1 VDNDRSKE
9 VIFSIVEIEM
19 NIIRRLLFC
28 IFGESEPTS
37 KGVIIPLFDWC
48 MVDDDVLFKSITALR
63 PSVMAERNSDGDT
76 LLTLMSQMYRPN
88 LGIVR
93 HILLYP
99 YMDPNNINND
109 GYNALYY
116 MIVYNNVR
124 GVEMLL
130 RHPSIDV
137 NILIRGKYTP
147 LTIAAIHRYMRI
159 VDMLLYYP
167 RIQVGNTYQNVRSAR
182 IRDMIRSRCNSL
194 YSRVDRSPGWML
206 PVYSDISIHTS

>member
-1 VDNDRSKE
+1 
-9 VIFSIVEIEM
+9 
-19 NIIRRLLFC
+19 
-28 IFGESEPTS
+28 
-37 KGVIIPLFDWC
+37 
-48 MVDDDVLFKSITALR
+48 MV
-63 PSVMAERNSDGDT
+63 ERNSDGDT

-88 LGIVR
+88 LRIVR

-99 YMDPNNINND
+99 YLDPNNVNND

-116 MIVYNNVR
+116 MIVYNNVQ

-159 VDMLLYYP
+159 VDMLLYHP
-167 RIQVGNTYQNVRSAR
+167 CIQVGNTYQNVRSAR
-182 IRDMIRSRCNSL
+182 IRNMIRSHCNSL
-194 YSRVDRSPGWML
+194 YSRRDRSPGWMS
-206 PVYSDISIHTS
+206 PVYSDISIHTHHG